1 MTVPRLKAMTA
12 YWQHSPPVHMMVAA
26 YLGIGGKKEEK
37 ADNMDEFLRDAQF
50 VKQGL

>member
-12 YWQHSPPVHMMVAA
+12 YWKHSPPVHLMVAA
-26 YLGIGGKKEEK
+26 YLGVGSKQEEDK
-37 ADNMDEFLRDAQF
+37 GDLDEFLRDAQF